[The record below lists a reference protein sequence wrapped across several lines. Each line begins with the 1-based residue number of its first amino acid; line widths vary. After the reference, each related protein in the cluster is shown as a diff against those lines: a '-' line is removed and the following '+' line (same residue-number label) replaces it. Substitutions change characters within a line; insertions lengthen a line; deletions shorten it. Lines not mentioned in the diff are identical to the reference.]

1 MNKYIRLPNGN
12 KIKYYSFAITNALI
26 VKFIDTEVKDIKDFF
41 GTSIIDYMD
50 ITNENGDILESH
62 NLYMKLKTITS
73 ESTAI
78 MEYEDRIVKDSWTDE
93 EGIQHEAITE
103 KIPREVPC
111 TLVTVILEKPSTSE
125 ELDNIKSVVGI
136 VNTNNMTLDE
146 FKSYYK
152 EQIGK
157 ECTAAIENGVDVETT
172 LGKKH
177 FSYTIEDQSN
187 VKDLIITAIF
197 TDFTLPLPYHADREL
212 CTLYQPSDIQNIYML
227 LCSNKTYHTTYC
239 NVLNAMINDA
249 KDLISVKAITYGME
263 ITDEK
268 YLEVM
273 SKINE
278 SKDALLAYVEK
289 KFTLNK
295 SDDLKEESNNE

>member
-1 MNKYIRLPNGN
+1 MNKYLRLPNGN

-26 VKFIDTEVKDIKDFF
+26 VKFIDIDVNAVKDFF

-73 ESTAI
+73 ESTTI
-78 MEYEDRIVKDSWTDE
+78 TEYEDRIVKDSWMDE
-93 EGIQHEAITE
+93 DGIQHEAITE

-111 TLVTVILEKPSTSE
+111 TLMTVILEKPSTSE

-197 TDFTLPLPYHADREL
+197 TDFTLPLPYHADSEL
-212 CTLYQPSDIQNIYML
+212 CTLYQPNDIQNIYMS

-239 NVLNAMINDA
+239 NVLNAMINEA
-249 KDLISVKAITYGME
+249 KDLVSVKAITYGME

-289 KFTLNK
+289 KFNT
-295 SDDLKEESNNE
+295 SGE

>member
-26 VKFIDTEVKDIKDFF
+26 VKFIDTDVNAIKDFF
-41 GTSIIDYMD
+41 GVSIIDYMD
-50 ITNENGDILESH
+50 ITNENDDILESH

-73 ESTAI
+73 ESTTI

-197 TDFTLPLPYHADREL
+197 TDFTLPLPYHAD
-212 CTLYQPSDIQNIYML
+212 
-227 LCSNKTYHTTYC
+227 
-239 NVLNAMINDA
+239 A
-249 KDLISVKAITYGME
+249 
-263 ITDEK
+263 
-268 YLEVM
+268 
-273 SKINE
+273 
-278 SKDALLAYVEK
+278 
-289 KFTLNK
+289 
-295 SDDLKEESNNE
+295 